1 MPFLR
6 PPEVG
11 LDRVRG
17 IDDHG
22 LTRGLVADQVG
33 RAAEIVVDELAKLHG
48 RRLTGCAGISPASYR
63 SGIRLWY
70 TQNPF
75 IATRALA
82 VAFLFGVLAALAP
95 QPADA
100 GPFDTA
106 LLPRSTVDRPDDFG
120 GLQVHVIYAVPS
132 DGADRA
138 FDTSGGI
145 ESSTASYQAWLSGQ
159 TGGRVLRFDT
169 YQGPLDITFQRLP
182 RPDAEYAALGRGA
195 RELHRAG
202 SQGCRA
208 RHLAE
213 DLPRLLRRVE
223 QCRLRRRSLAAR
235 VARDGLRLLPA
246 QRDFGTSPLLRQRLR
261 GRRRAASIHG
271 VRRTAR
277 LHARPG
283 NRRSLL
289 SALLGCGARQ
299 RRSEQLLMWSRVGSW
314 TPSILDAGRDDYF
327 QAHIPGCPDLDTSGF
342 LTSDTDFALT
352 VSKVGSGSGA
362 VVSSPWSV
370 IDCGETCTAPYGRG
384 TVVTLTA
391 RPEGDSTFDGW
402 EGACSGTNP
411 CAVTIDAAKTVTARF
426 NAPDR
431 EVVTEI
437 LGSGQGTVTSRPVGL
452 RCPPTCS
459 AIFPGQSILELR
471 ASARPGSRFTG
482 WTEDCSGTA
491 CSFTLDRD
499 KSVGATFADV
509 QAPRVRAL
517 ASRGSRGGRARL
529 RYRVNENTGVAR
541 VTIRV
546 GRRSV
551 RTPYRRLAATRTYSA
566 LWRLAQSAT
575 PGGHRFCVRA
585 SDRSRHTSRW
595 SCAALT
601 VR

>member
-1 MPFLR
+1 L
-6 PPEVG
+6 
-11 LDRVRG
+11 
-17 IDDHG
+17 
-22 LTRGLVADQVG
+22 
-33 RAAEIVVDELAKLHG
+33 
-48 RRLTGCAGISPASYR
+48 
-63 SGIRLWY
+63 
-70 TQNPF
+70 

-82 VAFLFGVLAALAP
+82 VAFLLGVTAAIAP

-145 ESSTASYQAWLSGQ
+145 ESSTASYQARLSGQ

-169 YQGPLDITFQRLP
+169 YQGSLDITFQRMP
-182 RPDAEYAALGRGA
+182 RPDAEYAAQGRGA
-195 RELHRAG
+195 R
-202 SQGCRA
+202 
-208 RHLAE
+208 
-213 DLPRLLRRVE
+213 DLIE
-223 QCRLRRRSLAAR
+223 QDL
-235 VARDGLRLLPA
+235 
-246 QRDFGTSPLLRQRLR
+246 
-261 GRRRAASIHG
+261 RAAGLVTWRKIYPVYYDGTNG
-271 VRRTAR
+271 VVCGGSAWPPA
-277 LHARPG
+277 LPG
-283 NRRSLL
+283 TV
-289 SALLGCGARQ
+289 SAFYL
-299 RRSEQLLMWSRVGSW
+299 RSEIPGLVPCFASGFAGTGEPPAYTEFAVLHDFVHDVGIVGPCAPHYWDSGHVNDDPNDLMWSGTGSW
-314 TPSILDAGRDDYF
+314 TPSVLDVGRDDYF

-342 LTSDTDFALT
+342 LTSDADFALT

-362 VVSSPWSV
+362 VASSPWST
-370 IDCGETCTAPYGRG
+370 IDCGSSCTATYGRG

-391 RPEGDSTFDGW
+391 SPEGESRFEGW
-402 EGACSGTNP
+402 EGPCSGSGP
-411 CAVTIDAAKTVTARF
+411 CSVTIDAAKTVTARF
-426 NAPDR
+426 VAPDR
-431 EVVTEI
+431 EVVAE
-437 LGSGQGTVTSRPVGL
+437 LFGSGQGTVTSRPAGL

-459 AIFPGQSILELR
+459 AIFPGQSVLELR

-491 CSFTLDRD
+491 CSLTLDRD
-499 KSVGATFADV
+499 KSVGATFADS

-517 ASRGSRGGRARL
+517 ESRGSRGARVRL

-546 GRRSV
+546 GHRSA
-551 RTPYRRLAATRTYSA
+551 RTRFRRLAASRTYSA
-566 LWRLAQSAT
+566 LWRISRT
-575 PGGHRFCVRA
+575 TSSGTHRFCVRA